1 MLIALDVD
9 GVLLDYN
16 AQFARLAAE
25 VLDRPLRLVDPDAH
39 HFVNAYGITLSREDK
54 QRIYDRFDRDG
65 WLTMPPMERAVD
77 AAQRLHADGHR
88 LFCVSSMPP
97 RFAAHRAQNLENLG
111 IVIDGVIGSDRDES
125 REGHNPK
132 AEHLIALAPDVF
144 VDDQLRNFL
153 DLPAG
158 ICKVWIDRGT
168 HDSPNNGMD
177 PSLADHR
184 FPSLHAFMEA
194 LVANPSLFQAAARS
208 DDARSDRG
216 ADPRPESGLN
226 ATTARPRR
234 RGP

>member
-16 AQFARLAAE
+16 TQFARLVERA
-25 VLDRPLRLVDPDAH
+25 LDRPLRLIDPEAH
-39 HFVNAYGITLSREDK
+39 HFANAYGITLSREDK
-54 QRIYDRFDRDG
+54 QKVYALFDQEG
-65 WLTMPPMERAVD
+65 WLTMPPMAQAVD

-97 RFAAHRAQNLENLG
+97 RFAEHRAQNLVNLG
-111 IVIDGVIGSDRDES
+111 IPIDGVIGSDRDEA

-153 DLPAG
+153 DLPAS

-184 FPSLHAFMEA
+184 FPSLFAFVEA
-194 LVANPSLFQAAARS
+194 FVAHPGLFRNAPHHHQAVPVRS
-208 DDARSDRG
+208 R
-216 ADPRPESGLN
+216 RPGV
-226 ATTARPRR
+226 
-234 RGP
+234 